1 MKRCCFQTI
10 FQRTVK
16 ETGRSLLLDAELDLR
31 LRSVIV
37 SLRTAGIK
45 IHVVKGVLM
54 GLVQDTPVHT
64 MINTLQIT
72 LQQSYLFQLIYTG
85 KTTTSRPNVDF
96 PDGFF
101 LSQNEKHWPKA
112 IKQRPFASL
121 MTFRI

>member
-16 ETGRSLLLDAELDLR
+16 ETGRSLLLDAEIDLR

-54 GLVQDTPVHT
+54 GLVQCQTPKNLAIILT
-64 MINTLQIT
+64 FM
-72 LQQSYLFQLIYTG
+72 
-85 KTTTSRPNVDF
+85 
-96 PDGFF
+96 F
-101 LSQNEKHWPKA
+101 LA
-112 IKQRPFASL
+112 LGLDLCIKE
-121 MTFRI
+121 